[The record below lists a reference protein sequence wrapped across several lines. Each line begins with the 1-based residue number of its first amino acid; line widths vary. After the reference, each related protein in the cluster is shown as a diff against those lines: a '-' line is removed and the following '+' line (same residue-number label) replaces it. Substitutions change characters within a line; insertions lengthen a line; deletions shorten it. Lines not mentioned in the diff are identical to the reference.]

1 MLFAHHFNRHII
13 YAPNVRHSVMQSILI
28 DVSRVVARSLKGLLP
43 TGVDRVCLAY
53 IEYYNERARA
63 VLCEGRLSAVLSK
76 NDSKLIFNALSNPSK
91 ASQKLIKKLVLKAR
105 CIGWARALMPYKKSI
120 LINVSHTGLDHPEY
134 AMMLRKHGALP
145 VFMVHD
151 LIPITHPEYARIG
164 DFIQHQARMLNAL
177 KLGAGIISNSQYT
190 LDSFQDFA
198 NKHKLTPP
206 QAIVA
211 PLSHG
216 INSQKVI
223 TQNSPYPT
231 PYFVM
236 LGTIEPRKNHWLL
249 LQVWRRLIEQLGDQ
263 APKLVIIG
271 RRGWECENIID
282 LLERCEILKSH
293 VIELEMCSDQ
303 ELTNILHYSNALL
316 FPTFT
321 EGFGLPIAEAL
332 DLNVPVIASNLSV
345 FREFAHDVPEYIDPL
360 DAIKWLTTIIE
371 YNDLNH
377 PKRLAQIERIKTLTL
392 PTWQQHFAQV
402 DKFIASL
409 HP

>member
-1 MLFAHHFNRHII
+1 M
-13 YAPNVRHSVMQSILI
+13 PSILI
-28 DVSRVVARSLKGLLP
+28 DVSRLVARSLKGLLA

-53 IEYYNERARA
+53 ILHYKKSALA
-63 VLCEGRLSAVLSK
+63 VLSEGRFSAVLSEH
-76 NDSKLIFNALSNPSK
+76 DSELIFNALLNPSK
-91 ASQKLIKKLVLKAR
+91 LSQKLIKKLVLKAR
-105 CIGWARALMPYKKSI
+105 CFGWARTLIPYKNAI
-120 LINVSHTGLDHPEY
+120 LFNVSHTGLDHHDY
-134 AMMLRKHGALP
+134 AMMLRKLGALP

-151 LIPITHPEYARIG
+151 LIPITHPEYARVG
-164 DFIQHQARMLNAL
+164 DATQHQARMLSLL
-177 KLGAGIISNSQYT
+177 KLGTGVISNSQHT
-190 LDSFQDFA
+190 LDALHSFAKKNNLKTPPAIVSSIAHTLSQRLPTA
-198 NKHKLTPP
+198 NK
-206 QAIVA
+206 
-211 PLSHG
+211 
-216 INSQKVI
+216 
-223 TQNSPYPT
+223 SPYPT
-231 PYFVM
+231 PYFVI

-249 LQVWRRLIEQLGDQ
+249 LQVWRRLIEQLGDK

-282 LLERCEILKSH
+282 LLERCEILKGH
-293 VIELEMCSDQ
+293 VIELERCSDQ

-332 DLNVPVIASNLSV
+332 DLNVPVIASDLSV

-371 YNDLNH
+371 YSDLNN

-402 DKFIASL
+402 DRFIASL
-409 HP
+409 HS